1 MCTCCLAL
9 LYRSIQQWFKEGTI
23 DEYKYIVP
31 EISRAGY
38 FSSTAYSAQSQPL
51 SNLAMSMP
59 RTAARYVTIR
69 SISYY
74 GSLL

>member
-1 MCTCCLAL
+1 MMLILCNVYL
-9 LYRSIQQWFKEGTI
+9 LSRFLIYRSIQQWFKEGTI

-59 RTAARYVTIR
+59 RTAARYVTF
-69 SISYY
+69 
-74 GSLL
+74 